1 MVVHQGLAYI
11 PTATGGGGGAG
22 SPWVGAVITVGLLI
36 SPVALPHLS
45 RRLKTLMVRM
55 YASSSLLKKKNT
67 LPSLC
72 SWICE
77 ISSCGLQKR
86 NSFFHQSMSLLE
98 FRTFFQQSFSLLW
111 DSEILF
117 NNLSV
122 TSGIRKFL
130 LKISHFFFFFYFF
143 FSGFFCLQASGFK

>member
-1 MVVHQGLAYI
+1 M
-11 PTATGGGGGAG
+11 GGCSDNSGFAH
-22 SPWVGAVITVGLLI
+22 
-36 SPVALPHLS
+36 LPCS
-45 RRLKTLMVRM
+45 S
-55 YASSSLLKKKNT
+55 ASSLSQAQNSDGMYVCLFFTSEEKNS

-77 ISSCGLQKR
+77 TSSCGLQKI

-122 TSGIRKFL
+122 TSGICKFL
-130 LKISHFFFFFYFF
+130 LKISHFFFFFFHFF